1 MPGKAECVPSQP
13 SPAQPSPAAGPGRPT
28 PHCWPGLAGAT
39 RLDCRHCSFV
49 NPEVY
54 SLSPLIFYTLPF
66 SFNHVCFLARGLLA
80 FNLFSLCLVKELSQI
95 SQRESSVESSDTA
108 TTNLRQ
114 DFRHSACVIS
124 LYPCKGYRIA
134 AFTELLST
142 QLKLYNN

>member
-1 MPGKAECVPSQP
+1 MAPYSVLCLWCGGVKSMNGGPSAGLVLASLLLTRAGHCPGKQNVCPA

-95 SQRESSVESSDTA
+95 SQRESSRVI
-108 TTNLRQ
+108 
-114 DFRHSACVIS
+114 RH
-124 LYPCKGYRIA
+124 RHD
-134 AFTELLST
+134 
-142 QLKLYNN
+142 